1 MIEANGGKGG
11 FLAALGAAAL
21 GKCPVC
27 GQGRLWTSYLKIA
40 DACGTCA
47 ADFKAAETGDG
58 PVVFVILISG
68 FAACVGLVISLLG
81 FGWPVW
87 MLLAVWPAFAVV
99 LSLILMPVLKGLMV
113 ASQLKHKVRDE

>member
-1 MIEANGGKGG
+1 MIEANGRKGG

-27 GQGRLWTSYLKIA
+27 GQGRLFKSYLKIA
-40 DACGTCA
+40 DACGVCGA
-47 ADFKAAETGDG
+47 NFKAAETGDG
-58 PVVFVILISG
+58 PVVFVILIAG

-81 FGWPVW
+81 LGWPVW
-87 MLLAVWPAFAVV
+87 LLLSVWPAFAVV
-99 LSLILMPVLKGLMV
+99 LSLVLMPMLKGLMV